1 MYTTNGK
8 MYFFMNQPLNK
19 EQVNIDIFSQAL
31 LSRDFT

>member
-19 EQVNIDIFSQAL
+19 EQVNIDVFLTSFAQ
-31 LSRDFT
+31 